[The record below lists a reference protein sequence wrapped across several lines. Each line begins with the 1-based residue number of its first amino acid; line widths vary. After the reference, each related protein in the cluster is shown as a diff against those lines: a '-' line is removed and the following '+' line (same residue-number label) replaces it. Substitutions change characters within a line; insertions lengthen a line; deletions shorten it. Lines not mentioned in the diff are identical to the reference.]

1 MLSEAA
7 DFKEQMVETR
17 RRQILMGAA
26 QVFFEK
32 GFHKATTK
40 EIAQAAGVSEG
51 TIYNYFSNKRDLLL
65 GMVDMIAIRTLNQVF
80 TAEPSADPR
89 QLLTTIMHNRFEVA
103 GEYGPLIL
111 PILAEVFTD
120 VELRQALYQQIAM
133 PVFSHLEQYVQANI
147 DAGRF
152 RDINPLIFTRAVAGT
167 LIINFMLKLS
177 ELDTRYKDIPVET
190 LIEQI
195 TSLFLEGI
203 VAAPDDKS

>member
-1 MLSEAA
+1 MLGEPV
-7 DFKEQMVETR
+7 DFKEQMVESR

-32 GFHKATTK
+32 GFHKATTR

-65 GMVDMIAIRTLNQVF
+65 GMVDMIAIQSLNQFIVS
-80 TAEPSADPR
+80 EPSTDPR
-89 QLLTTIMHNRFEVA
+89 QLLTTIMHNRFEI
-103 GEYGPLIL
+103 GRQYGPLIL
-111 PILAEVFTD
+111 PVLAEVFTD
-120 VELRQALYQQIAM
+120 VELRQALYQQIVM
-133 PVFSHLEQYVQANI
+133 PVLSHMEEYVQANI

-152 RDINPLIFTRAVAGT
+152 RNINPILFTRAIVGA
-167 LIINFMLKLS
+167 LVVNFMLKLS
-177 ELDTRYKDIPVET
+177 ELDARYKDISVET

-203 VAAPDDKS
+203 VATTDDK